1 MILVTGAT
9 GFVGRHLV
17 RRLRD
22 RPARAMVR
30 EGSSP
35 RFARTVEV
43 VEADLTRPETLAPAL
58 TGVRRVIHAA
68 AITGNVKEP
77 YRGAYDAINRE
88 GTENL
93 MAAAQRA
100 GVERVVVL
108 SGLGTKPA
116 PEGSYMATRHGM
128 EEAVRRSGIPYVILQ
143 PSVLFGDGAP
153 FIERLADLARV
164 SPLVPVLGG
173 GGLTFQ
179 PLWIEDLVRCLILS
193 TRNHDLDNRTLA
205 LGGAEYVT
213 LREIQQA
220 ISQTLGKRRLL
231 VPLPLPVARLQAG
244 LMTALLPKPPLTPAV
259 LDLFSFEN
267 ATALDSV
274 EKAFGFR
281 PRGFREHLAA
291 HGLEG

>member
-9 GFVGRHLV
+9 GFIGRHLI
-17 RRLRD
+17 RRLKD

-43 VEADLTRPETLAPAL
+43 VEADLTRPESLAPAL
-58 TGVRRVIHAA
+58 TGVRTVIHAA

-100 GVERVVVL
+100 GVERVVML

-153 FIERLADLARV
+153 FIERLADLARL

-173 GGLTFQ
+173 GDLRFQ

-193 TRNHDLDNRTLA
+193 TKNHDLDNRTLA

-244 LMTALLPKPPLTPAV
+244 LMTALLPRPPLTPAV

-274 EKAFGFR
+274 EKAFGFH

>member
-9 GFVGRHLV
+9 GFVGRHVV

-30 EGSSP
+30 GGSSP
-35 RFARTVEV
+35 RFARSVEV
-43 VEADLTRPETLAPAL
+43 VEADLTEAESLTPAL
-58 TGVRRVIHAA
+58 AGVQTVIHAA
-68 AITGNVKEP
+68 AITGDVKEP

-93 MAAAQRA
+93 VAAAQKA
-100 GVERVVVL
+100 GVERLVVV

-116 PEGSYMATRHGM
+116 SPGSYMATRQGL
-128 EEAVRRSGIPYVILQ
+128 EEAVRRCGIPYVILQ

-153 FIERLADLARV
+153 FIERLADLARL

-173 GGLTFQ
+173 GDLRFQ
-179 PLWIEDLVRCLILS
+179 PLWIEDLVRCLIQA
-193 TRNHDLDNRTLA
+193 TDDRDLDNRTLA

-220 ISQTLGKRRLL
+220 ISQVLGKRRLL
-231 VPLPLPVARLQAG
+231 VPLPLPMARLQAG
-244 LMTALLPKPPLTPAV
+244 LMTALLPRPPLTPAV
-259 LDLFSFEN
+259 LDLFDFEN
-267 ATALDSV
+267 ATALDAV